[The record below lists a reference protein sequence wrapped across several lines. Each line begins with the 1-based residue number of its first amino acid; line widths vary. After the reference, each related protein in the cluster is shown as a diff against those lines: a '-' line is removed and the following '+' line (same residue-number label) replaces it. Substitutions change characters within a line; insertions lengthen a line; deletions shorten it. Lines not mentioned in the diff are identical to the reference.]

1 MDLKAREKKIVKT
14 SVVGIV
20 ANVLLAAFKAT
31 VGFFSNSVAIT
42 MDAVNNLTDATSS
55 IITIVGTKLAGKQPD
70 KKHPFGHGR
79 VEYISALIIAGL
91 VLYAGITALIESVKK
106 IIEPEDPNHSLI
118 SIIIIAVAVLVKIVL
133 GLYVKK
139 VGENVKSDP
148 LINSGKD
155 ALFDAVISSA
165 TVVAAIVYV
174 AFDISVEPYLAGVI
188 SIVIIKSGF
197 DMLRD
202 TLSPLLGERNDIEL
216 AEAIKK
222 TVRSFEGVRG
232 AYDLVLNNYGP
243 NSHNGSIHVEVPDTY
258 TANEIDKLI
267 RDIQT
272 EVYNKHGVVLTAVG
286 IYSYNT
292 SDEETVAVRKKVTEI
307 ANKNQYVTGVHGFYL
322 DKENKTVRFDLIISF
337 NAKDRNAECD
347 KVEKEIQSEFPE
359 YSLYVNMDT
368 DFSEL

>member
-1 MDLKAREKKIVKT
+1 MERGFREKKIIQT
-14 SVVGIV
+14 SVIGIV
-20 ANVLLAAFKAT
+20 ANILLAGFKAV
-31 VGFFSNSVAIT
+31 VGFVSNSVAVT
-42 MDAVNNLTDATSS
+42 MDALNNVTDATSS

-106 IIEPEDPNHSLI
+106 IITPEEPNYSMI
-118 SIIIIAVAVLVKIVL
+118 SIIIIAVAVIVKIVL

-139 VGENVKSDP
+139 SGENVKSDA

-165 TVVAAIVYV
+165 TVVAAILYV
-174 AFDISVEPYLAGVI
+174 AFGISVEPYLAGLI
-188 SIVIIKSGF
+188 SIFIIKSGF
-197 DMLRD
+197 DMLKE
-202 TLSPLLGERNDIEL
+202 TISQLLGERNDIEL
-216 AEAIKK
+216 DKEIKK
-222 TVRSFEGVRG
+222 TVTGFEGVKG

-258 TANEIDKLI
+258 SAVDIDILL
-267 RDIQT
+267 RNIQAK
-272 EVYNKHGVVLTAVG
+272 VYEKHGVILTAIG

-292 SDEETVAVRKKVTEI
+292 SDEESMELRKMVTEI
-307 ANKNQYVTGVHGFYL
+307 ASKNKYVNGIHGFYYN
-322 DKENKTVRFDLIISF
+322 KEEKTVRFDMIISF
-337 NAKDRNAECD
+337 DAKDRKKEFED
-347 KVEKEIQSEFPE
+347 ISKEIVDALPE
-359 YSLYVNMDT
+359 YKFYINMDT